1 MLDMSDTLTPT
12 LLYRY
17 YDLKFTHTAGG
28 NLGRWIDKVMH
39 MNFAA
44 NILTISGAVC
54 LFYFV
59 YNQITYNNNK
69 NNIFLQTHIW

>member
-17 YDLKFTHTAGG
+17 YDLKVHTHGW
-28 NLGRWIDKVMH
+28 WIDKVMH

-44 NILTISGAVC
+44 NMLTISGAVC